1 LTARRRGGCG
11 GCAVPLLGLFL
22 LFFGLPLTMLL
33 VAPAIAAHIVAGGS
47 EAQAVYLKEWLWG
60 SIGSLPLALVLV
72 RSVLRRGGRLRRQ
85 PLVKRW
91 PGMLARALALLGA
104 MNATAFLTLH
114 PGEHVIEDGMGPLLW
129 SASTGIGALVVLS
142 VWDRRPRRVT
152 VQEVRTAAAEADRV
166 LRRVRAEN
174 DRVRRQADQ
183 VQARLVKLRTR
194 PPGRSGPS
202 DPSGRSGPSGP
213 SGPSGSSGRS
223 DVEFHALRTFHRES
237 YQCAD
242 TAHMAYQSAQTSVR
256 TMSRLVRRA
265 RFAPLAL
272 PGRARAEMH
281 AAATHLAQ
289 SHLELRA
296 QVDQGLELVR
306 TLNANTSE
314 LKFSIR
320 DSCGPQGE
328 EWFEA
333 LELRIEKAREERAA
347 GRR

>member
-1 LTARRRGGCG
+1 MTPARRGGC

-33 VAPAIAAHIVAGGS
+33 VAPAIAAHIVAGAS
-47 EAQAVYLKEWLWG
+47 QAQAVYLQEWLWA
-60 SIGSLPLALVLV
+60 STGSLPLALVLV
-72 RSVLRRGGRLRRQ
+72 RSVLNRNGRLRRQ
-85 PLVKRW
+85 RLVKRW
-91 PGMLARALALLGA
+91 PGMLARALALLGV
-104 MNATAFLTLH
+104 MNATAFLTLN
-114 PGEHVIEDGMGPLLW
+114 PGEHVIEDGMGPLLG
-129 SASTGIGALVVLS
+129 AAAAGIGALIAVSL
-142 VWDRRPRRVT
+142 WDRRPRRVT
-152 VQEVRTAAAEADRV
+152 LGEVRTAAAEADRV
-166 LRRVRAEN
+166 LRRVRAQN

-183 VQARLVKLRTR
+183 VQARLVQLRTR
-194 PPGRSGPS
+194 PPGRP
-202 DPSGRSGPSGP
+202 
-213 SGPSGSSGRS
+213 

-242 TAHMAYQSAQTSVR
+242 TAHLAYQSAQTSMR
-256 TMSRLVRRA
+256 TMSQLVRRA
-265 RFAPLAL
+265 RFAPHRLGL

-296 QVDQGLELVR
+296 QVDQGLGMVR

-314 LKFSIR
+314 LKFEIR

-333 LELRIEKAREERAA
+333 LELRIEKAREERA
-347 GRR
+347 GGLR